1 MIAGEGMTATPA
13 SAVGGLPPGTKLGR
27 YQVLQRIA
35 LGGMAELY
43 LARQRADAGF
53 TKLVALKRVLP
64 HLAEDAEFV
73 SMFLNEAKLAS
84 SLEHPNIASV
94 TDFGQ
99 AGRDFFMVLEYVH
112 GRGVNELLRTA
123 AKAQGVP
130 LDCALSIVTAVA
142 GALHHAHEACD
153 AEGAPLG
160 LVHRDVSP
168 SNILVSYDG
177 AVKLVDFGIAKATS
191 QAQATRSQAIKGKLA
206 YMSPE
211 QARGSALDR
220 TADVFSLG
228 VVLYELTTGRRCFF
242 AEGEFALLNK
252 VAEGKY
258 LAPHKIVPSYPQGLA
273 AIVNRALEVEP
284 AARFPTARAFQ
295 TALEDFAASQGT
307 RLSTLALADFV
318 TDLFGATPYPT
329 TSVLPLLADATET
342 SRSAPKTRIR
352 RRAGWIGGAVLG
364 ITVGVAVGAALMR
377 GQQDPPTPTP
387 APVPPPALVA
397 DPTPSPAVEP
407 PTEDDVEFL
416 PEEPEKL
423 PGRLQQE
430 EQATPPRPKGKRAK
444 KRGRR
449 RRSSR
454 PAADSPD
461 VPSEFLPPSHRESRG
476 TPVP

>member
-1 MIAGEGMTATPA
+1 MTAA
-13 SAVGGLPPGTKLGR
+13 QSAAVGGLPPGTKLGR

-43 LARQRADAGF
+43 LARQQADAGF

-73 SMFLNEAKLAS
+73 GMFLNEAKLAS

-99 AGRDFFMVLEYVH
+99 ADRDFFMVLEYVH
-112 GRGVNELLRTA
+112 GRGVNELLRA
-123 AKAQGVP
+123 AVKADGVP
-130 LDCALSIVTAVA
+130 LDCALSIAIAVA

-153 AEGAPLG
+153 ANGAALG

-168 SNILVSYDG
+168 SNVLVSYDG

-191 QAQATRSQAIKGKLA
+191 QAEATRSQAIKGKLA

-211 QARGSALDR
+211 QARGGALDR

-258 LAPHKIVPSYPQGLA
+258 QAPSRVVPDYPPELE
-273 AIVNRALEVEP
+273 AIVAKALAVDP
-284 AARFPTARAFQ
+284 AGRFPTARALQ
-295 TALEDFAASQGT
+295 TALEDFAASHGC
-307 RLSTLALADFV
+307 RLSSLALSDFV
-318 TDLFGATPYPT
+318 TQLFGETPYPT
-329 TSVLPLLADATET
+329 TSILPLSAREPDAGAP
-342 SRSAPKTRIR
+342 APKTQVR

-364 ITVGVAVGAALMR
+364 IAVGVAVGAAAMR
-377 GQQDPPTPTP
+377 GQEDAPAAPTPQQTPTP
-387 APVPPPALVA
+387 AATPTVVAEPPAPAVLPDA
-397 DPTPSPAVEP
+397 SPNEDDIEILSDEEPATPEPPGKRGKKRNGKRRRGPRKTPS
-407 PTEDDVEFL
+407 
-416 PEEPEKL
+416 
-423 PGRLQQE
+423 R
-430 EQATPPRPKGKRAK
+430 
-444 KRGRR
+444 
-449 RRSSR
+449 
-454 PAADSPD
+454 PD
-461 VPSEFLPPSHRESRG
+461 VPSEFLPPSHRD
-476 TPVP
+476 

>member
-1 MIAGEGMTATPA
+1 MSEGQGTTAA
-13 SAVGGLPPGTKLGR
+13 QSAAVGGLPPGTNLGR

-43 LARQRADAGF
+43 VARQQADAGF

-73 SMFLNEAKLAS
+73 GMFLNEAKLAS

-112 GRGVNELLRTA
+112 GRGVNDLLRA
-123 AKAQGVP
+123 AVKEDGVP
-130 LDCALSIVTAVA
+130 LDCALSIVIAVA

-153 AEGAPLG
+153 AQGSPLG

-211 QARGSALDR
+211 QARGGALDR

-258 LAPHKIVPSYPQGLA
+258 LAPNKVVASYPSELE
-273 AIVNRALEVEP
+273 AIVARALHVDP
-284 AARFPTARAFQ
+284 AQRFPTARALQ
-295 TALEDFAASQGT
+295 TALEDFAASHGA
-307 RLSTLALADFV
+307 RLSTLALSDFV
-318 TDLFGATPYPT
+318 IQLFGETPYPT
-329 TSVLPLLADATET
+329 TSILPLGADTAV
-342 SRSAPKTRIR
+342 PKLPDKTRVR
-352 RRAGWIGGAVLG
+352 RRAGWIGGALLG
-364 ITVGVAVGAALMR
+364 ITVGVAVGAAAM
-377 GQQDPPTPTP
+377 GGSSDPPSAPDPTPTNAVPKPTSP
-387 APVPPPALVA
+387 APPVAEPPPSV
-397 DPTPSPAVEP
+397 TPKSPD
-407 PTEDDVEFL
+407 EDNIEIL
-416 PEEPEKL
+416 PEEEPTK
-423 PGRLQQE
+423 
-430 EQATPPRPKGKRAK
+430 PPKPKAKRAK
-444 KRGRR
+444 KRGGKRR
-449 RRSSR
+449 RGPRQTPR
-454 PAADSPD
+454 SPD
-461 VPSEFLPPSHRESRG
+461 VPSEFLPPSHRD
-476 TPVP
+476 

>member
-1 MIAGEGMTATPA
+1 MTEGQGTTAA
-13 SAVGGLPPGTKLGR
+13 QSAAVGGLPPGTNLGR

-43 LARQRADAGF
+43 VARQQADAGF

-64 HLAEDAEFV
+64 HLAEDEEFV
-73 SMFLNEAKLAS
+73 GMFLNEAKLAS

-112 GRGVNELLRTA
+112 GRGVNELLRA
-123 AKAQGVP
+123 AVKADGVP
-130 LDCALSIVTAVA
+130 LDCALSIVIAVA

-153 AEGAPLG
+153 AQGAPLG

-211 QARGSALDR
+211 QARGGALDR

-258 LAPHKIVPSYPQGLA
+258 LAPSKVIESYPSGLE
-273 AIVNRALEVEP
+273 AIVARALHVDP
-284 AARFPTARAFQ
+284 ALRFPTARALQ
-295 TALEDFAASQGT
+295 TALEDFAASQGA
-307 RLSTLALADFV
+307 RLSTLGLSDFV
-318 TDLFGATPYPT
+318 IQLFGETPYPT
-329 TSVLPLLADATET
+329 TSILPLASGAAPAPAAD
-342 SRSAPKTRIR
+342 KTRVR
-352 RRAGWIGGAVLG
+352 RRAGWIGGAALG
-364 ITVGVAVGAALMR
+364 ITVGVVVGAAAMGGSPDAPTSPAPTTPTTVTPEPASPL
-377 GQQDPPTPTP
+377 PVATPTP
-387 APVPPPALVA
+387 SVA
-397 DPTPSPAVEP
+397 AESLAEDDIEILPEADGDEDATEP
-407 PTEDDVEFL
+407 P
-416 PEEPEKL
+416 K
-423 PGRLQQE
+423 
-430 EQATPPRPKGKRAK
+430 PKTNRKK
-444 KRGRR
+444 KRGGKRR
-449 RRSSR
+449 RAPRQA
-454 PAADSPD
+454 PGSPD
-461 VPSEFLPPSHRESRG
+461 VPSEFLPPSHRD
-476 TPVP
+476 

>member
-1 MIAGEGMTATPA
+1 MIAAQGITPTHSA
-13 SAVGGLPPGTKLGR
+13 AVGGLPPGTKLGR

-43 LARQRADAGF
+43 LARQQADAGF

-73 SMFLNEAKLAS
+73 GMFLNEAKLAS

-112 GRGVNELLRTA
+112 GRGVNEVLRA
-123 AKAQGVP
+123 AVKADGVP
-130 LDCALSIVTAVA
+130 MDCALSIVIAVA
-142 GALHHAHEACD
+142 AGLHHAHEACD
-153 AEGAPLG
+153 AQGAPLG

-168 SNILVSYDG
+168 SNVLLSYDG

-211 QARGSALDR
+211 QARGGALDR

-258 LAPHKIVPSYPQGLA
+258 LAPSKVVPSYPEGLE
-273 AIVNRALEVEP
+273 AIVAKALQVDS
-284 AARFPTARAFQ
+284 AQRFPTARALQ
-295 TALEDFAASQGT
+295 TALEDFAASAGC
-307 RLSTLALADFV
+307 RLSTLGLSDFV
-318 TDLFGATPYPT
+318 TGLFGETPYPT
-329 TSVLPLLADATET
+329 TSVLPLVVNQPET
-342 SRSAPKTRIR
+342 SAAAPKTRVR

-364 ITVGVAVGAALMR
+364 ITVGVAVGAAVMG
-377 GQQDPPTPTP
+377 GQQDPPTPTAP
-387 APVPPPALVA
+387 APTAA
-397 DPTPSPAVEP
+397 GPSPRSDARVAEPVPQPAPEPSVEDAVEILSE
-407 PTEDDVEFL
+407 EDAV
-416 PEEPEKL
+416 
-423 PGRLQQE
+423 
-430 EQATPPRPKGKRAK
+430 APKPKPKRSK
-444 KRGRR
+444 KRGGKRR
-449 RRSSR
+449 RPPRETPSE
-454 PAADSPD
+454 PG
-461 VPSEFLPPSHRESRG
+461 VPSEFLPPSHRD
-476 TPVP
+476 

>member
-1 MIAGEGMTATPA
+1 MTAA
-13 SAVGGLPPGTKLGR
+13 QSAAVGGLPPGTKLGR

-43 LARQRADAGF
+43 LARQQADAGF

-73 SMFLNEAKLAS
+73 GMFLNEAKLAS

-112 GRGVNELLRTA
+112 GRGVNELLRA
-123 AKAQGVP
+123 AVKANGVP
-130 LDCALSIVTAVA
+130 LDCALSIVIAVA

-153 AEGAPLG
+153 TDGAAMG

-168 SNILVSYDG
+168 SNVLVSYDG

-191 QAQATRSQAIKGKLA
+191 QAEATRSQAIKGKLA

-211 QARGSALDR
+211 QARGGALDR

-258 LAPHKIVPSYPQGLA
+258 QAPSKLVPSYPPELE
-273 AIVNRALEVEP
+273 AIIAKALQVDPSE
-284 AARFPTARAFQ
+284 RFPTARALQ
-295 TALEDFAASQGT
+295 TALEDFAASHGT
-307 RLSTLALADFV
+307 RLSSLALSDFV
-318 TDLFGATPYPT
+318 TLLFGETPYPT
-329 TSVLPLLADATET
+329 TSILPLIASQPDTDA
-342 SRSAPKTRIR
+342 APKTRVR

-364 ITVGVAVGAALMR
+364 ITVGVAVGAAAMGGR
-377 GQQDPPTPTP
+377 NEPTPDPTPTAIAPAAPSPAPDVQAVAAPP
-387 APVPPPALVA
+387 APVLV
-397 DPTPSPAVEP
+397 PEP
-407 PTEDDVEFL
+407 PTEPPLEDDIELLVE
-416 PEEPEKL
+416 EEP
-423 PGRLQQE
+423 
-430 EQATPPRPKGKRAK
+430 TPKPKGKRNK
-444 KRGRR
+444 KRGGKRR
-449 RRSSR
+449 RGAR
-454 PAADSPD
+454 PTPSTPG
-461 VPSEFLPPSHRESRG
+461 VPSEFLPPSHRD
-476 TPVP
+476 